1 MERMIYVDVIRCGV
15 DREYVSRIMVWIYT
29 YMSADESYLLVCLI
43 YVYGRWR
50 VLLFIKDTEGH
61 IKESVRG

>member
-29 YMSADESYLLVCLI
+29 CLIMRVIYIVCLI

>member
-1 MERMIYVDVIRCGV
+1 MIYVDVIRCGV

-29 YMSADESYLLVCLI
+29 CLIMRVIYIVCLI